1 MVLLVPTFIIAIR
14 CTHWRSLS
22 IYVFY
27 TAIITRSSSFTMPGL
42 YVEPVKPQSGFPF
55 NPNPYHQQHTP
66 LFNRDFTPR
75 YLYRLVAPQTAG
87 STTTSTAV
95 PPARIQHQTDIFHLP
110 TQKAAALLLNHLL
123 WERGHENGCNLMSWT
138 SSLLFA
144 LQYALYRHRKDG
156 DDLGQIQ
163 LIVLDTTL
171 FARGTFM
178 QDMEIMRS
186 FADSDRRLQKF
197 VEFRESEYYFG
208 EYITQGRLEIQD
220 RCVCTS
226 VQKMIDLGLFQ
237 LQPLLADRTQWQW
250 WPKRVLAFREQFTS
264 ERVVPTPDSDVEIAV
279 NIARQCFGGQWA
291 VPVAIM
297 LLALLPRK
305 VDDTTLMEGFKARFT
320 GKPTS
325 TFSCG

>member
-1 MVLLVPTFIIAIR
+1 
-14 CTHWRSLS
+14 
-22 IYVFY
+22 
-27 TAIITRSSSFTMPGL
+27 MPGL
-42 YVEPVKPQSGFPF
+42 YVEPVKPQFALPF
-55 NPNPYHQQHTP
+55 DPNPYHRQYTP
-66 LFNRDFTPR
+66 LFNRNFTPR

-87 STTTSTAV
+87 STTASTVVPSTA
-95 PPARIQHQTDIFHLP
+95 IQHQTDIFHLP
-110 TQKAAALLLNHLL
+110 TQKAATLLLNHLL

-156 DDLGQIQ
+156 DDLNQIQ
-163 LIVLDTTL
+163 LIILDTTL
-171 FARGTFM
+171 FPRGTFM

-186 FADSDRRLQKF
+186 FAASDRRLQKF

-208 EYITQGRLEIQD
+208 EYITQGRLSIQD

-264 ERVVPTPDSDVEIAV
+264 RKLVPTPDSHVEIAV
-279 NIARQCFGGQWA
+279 DISRQCFGGQWA

-305 VDDTTLMEGFKARFT
+305 ADDMTLMEGFKARFT
-320 GKPTS
+320 GRPASNLQLRVK
-325 TFSCG
+325 GG